1 MAAAVTLAVAGAPFV
16 GGTAHAAEP
25 SQFSVVGGAIRPATG
40 TPVPAS
46 GTHASLWSNS
56 HYATT
61 SVNGSGRV
69 LIGAIGDNCQGWPT
83 VRVSVDGVSV
93 GQTTIVSATSY
104 GTYPVGAAV
113 DAGQHTVQI
122 QFVNDFRDD
131 ACDRNVHIAYAR
143 METAGV
149 TDTKFSFAVL
159 PDTQQEVLN
168 ASDTRFL
175 NRTNWL
181 VQNRSALDLR
191 FVTSSGDVVNWDTP
205 DHAQYGIA
213 RNAMRPIENAAI
225 PYALALGNHDTQA
238 TGPGGSARDPAR
250 TRELLRDT
258 TVFNRYF
265 TVSQYRAVTGQ
276 FEAGKVDN
284 SYSTFEAGGVRWL
297 VLTLELWPR
306 VAAVNWARNVVA
318 ANPRHNVIVVTHDYI
333 DGNGAI
339 EQSAG
344 YGETSPQYLF
354 DNLVKRY
361 ANIRFVF
368 SGHTGIAGN
377 RVDTGVNGNKIY
389 SFLQTF
395 HSNSTNPVRLVEVD
409 TAANSLRT
417 WIYAPHDNRSFTEY
431 DRSFTG
437 IGVVR

>member
-1 MAAAVTLAVAGAPFV
+1 MAAAVAVAVAGGPFV
-16 GGTAHAAEP
+16 GGTAHAAAP

-113 DAGQHTVQI
+113 GAGQHTVQV

-143 METAGV
+143 METAGA
-149 TDTKFSFAVL
+149 TDTTFSFAVL

-168 ASDTRFL
+168 GSDTRFL

-205 DHAQYGIA
+205 DHSQYVIA
-213 RNAMRPIENAAI
+213 RTAMRPIENAAI

-238 TGPGGSARDPAR
+238 TGVGGSARDPAH

-258 TVFNRYF
+258 TVFNQYF
-265 TVSQYRAVTGQ
+265 TVSQYRAVRGQ

-284 SYSTFEAGGVRWL
+284 SYSTFEAGGVQWM

-306 VAAVNWARNVVA
+306 VAAVNWARSVVA

-333 DGNGAI
+333 DGNGNI

-354 DNLVKRY
+354 DNLVKQY

-377 RVDTGVNGNKIY
+377 RVDTGVHGNKIY

-417 WIYAPHDNRSFTEY
+417 WIYAPHNNQSFTAY

>member
-1 MAAAVTLAVAGAPFV
+1 MAVATVVVIA
-16 GGTAHAAEP
+16 GGVFAGSTASAAEP
-25 SQFSVVGGAIRPATG
+25 SPFTVVEGAIRTATG

-46 GTHASLWSNS
+46 GTHASLWGNS
-56 HYATT
+56 SYAST
-61 SVNGSGRV
+61 SISGSGRV

-83 VRVSVDGVSV
+83 VRVTVDGVNV

-104 GTYPVGAAV
+104 GTYPVGTAV
-113 DAGQHTVQI
+113 GGGQHTVRI
-122 QFVNDFRDD
+122 QFVNDFRADS
-131 ACDRNVHIAYAR
+131 CDRNVHVGYAR
-143 METAGV
+143 METAGS
-149 TDTKFSFAVL
+149 TDPKFSFAVL

-168 ASDTRFL
+168 SSDTRFL

-205 DHAQYGIA
+205 DHAQYVIA

-238 TGPGGSARDPAR
+238 TGVGGSARDPAR
-250 TRELLRDT
+250 TRELIRDT
-258 TVFNRYF
+258 SVFNQYF
-265 TVSQYRAVTGQ
+265 TVSQYRAVRGQ

-284 SYSTFEAGGVRWL
+284 SYSTFTAGGVQWM

-306 VAAVNWARNVVA
+306 VAALNWARSVVA

-344 YGETSPQYLF
+344 YGATSPQYLF

-368 SGHTGIAGN
+368 SGHTGIAAN

-417 WIYAPHDNRSFTEY
+417 WIYAPYTNRSFTEY